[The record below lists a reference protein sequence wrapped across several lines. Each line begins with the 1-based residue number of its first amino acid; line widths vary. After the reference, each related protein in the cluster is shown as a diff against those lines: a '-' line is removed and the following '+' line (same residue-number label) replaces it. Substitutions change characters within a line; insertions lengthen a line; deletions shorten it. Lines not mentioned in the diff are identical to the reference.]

1 MKNTHYIAPV
11 QSEHELMK
19 VFGRFS
25 IYAKVTKKTD
35 IKLEKKSAISS
46 RSSMHAQ
53 PEMFLLVINILW
65 LFILRVIDVNNLEIR
80 PETTKLLWLRKL
92 KKTIEAVREPVELNC
107 ILVGK
112 FTYLIDRQRLG
123 EVLITS
129 F

>member
-19 VFGRFS
+19 VFGRFP

-46 RSSMHAQ
+46 RSSMHTQ
-53 PEMFLLVINILW
+53 PEMFILVINILW

-92 KKTIEAVREPVELNC
+92 KKTIEAVREPEELNC

>member
-1 MKNTHYIAPV
+1 MKDTHYIAPV
-11 QSEHELMK
+11 QSEHELLK

-25 IYAKVTKKTD
+25 IYAKVAKKTD
-35 IKLEKKSAISS
+35 MKLEKKSAISS

-53 PEMFLLVINILW
+53 PEMFLSVINILW

-80 PETTKLLWLRKL
+80 P
-92 KKTIEAVREPVELNC
+92 VREPEELNC

-123 EVLITS
+123 EVLITG